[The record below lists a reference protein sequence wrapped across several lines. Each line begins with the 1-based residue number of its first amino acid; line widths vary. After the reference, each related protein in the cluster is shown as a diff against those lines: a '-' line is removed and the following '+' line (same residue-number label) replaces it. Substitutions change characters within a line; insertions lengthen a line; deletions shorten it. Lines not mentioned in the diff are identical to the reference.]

1 MNKPQKIIEELL
13 IILLGLRMNILN
25 PETIVSYA
33 DHIICSDENPDSLFI
48 DLSLS
53 SKNKN
58 EMIHHL
64 HTYIELN
71 KTHIDQNRVL
81 SIIKILN
88 KEKIFNL
95 ESTVMVLYRLN
106 NEIEIYGFERNV
118 IYRLDDQYYLVSNKI
133 VMQTM
138 DELETEIFD
147 FLSNY
152 SEKSEILNILNC

>member
-1 MNKPQKIIEELL
+1 MNNPQKIIEELL
-13 IILLGLRMNILN
+13 VVLLGLRMNILK

-33 DHIICSDENPDSLFI
+33 DHIICNEENSDSLFI

-58 EMIHHL
+58 ELIHHL
-64 HTYIELN
+64 HNYIELN
-71 KTHIDQNRVL
+71 KNQIDQNRIL

-88 KEKIFNL
+88 EEKILNL
-95 ESTVMVLYRLN
+95 ESIVMLLSRLN
-106 NEIEIYGFERNV
+106 NEIEIHGFERNE

-138 DELETEIFD
+138 DELEAEILD

-152 SEKSEILNILNC
+152 RVKSEILNILNC